1 MTLRDLMQR
10 QAGAILSNPAYHG
23 EQVTRRRKGAADL
36 VLNVTINRNGRGFG
50 QDGVRVAYER
60 AEVFVPAGGD
70 VISGDELLFAIVVGG
85 AETANRV
92 DGLLRRSHAGSVW
105 EVIR

>member
-10 QAGAILSNPAYHG
+10 QAGAVLANPAYHG

-36 VLNVTINRNGRGFG
+36 VVNVSVNRSGRGFG
-50 QDGVRVAYER
+50 PDGVRVAYER
-60 AEVFVPAGGD
+60 AEVFVPHGAD
-70 VISGDELLFAIVVGG
+70 VIAGDELVFAMAAGG
-85 AETANRV
+85 EDTVNRV
-92 DGLLRRSHAGSVW
+92 DSLMRRSHAGAVW